1 VLVGRRRFE
10 GGRDLRRAGR
20 QRGERVAQLRAV
32 GLRRSGVAVA
42 EVYQAAVRVGMLQRM
57 QQRGLP
63 AGEQRR
69 GEDKPCE
76 EFS

>member
-1 VLVGRRRFE
+1 VVIGRRRLE
-10 GGRDLRRAGR
+10 GERRVRRAGR
-20 QRGERVAQLRAV
+20 QRGECIAQLRAV
-32 GLRRSGVAVA
+32 GLRRIGVAVA

-76 EFS
+76 QLS